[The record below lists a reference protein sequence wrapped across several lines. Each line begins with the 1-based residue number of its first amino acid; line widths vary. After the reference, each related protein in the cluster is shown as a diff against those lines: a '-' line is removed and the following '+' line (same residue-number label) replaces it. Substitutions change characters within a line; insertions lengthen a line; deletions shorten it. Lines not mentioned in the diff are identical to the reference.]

1 MIDLTRIEKSDIFN
15 KVKIFDKFAHIMME
29 DVEVILLSNGKMLI
43 RGTTDTNF
51 AENLYN

>member
-1 MIDLTRIEKSDIFN
+1 
-15 KVKIFDKFAHIMME
+15 MME

-51 AENLYN
+51 AENLYNRIFNELIKLNAIQNINTTKE